1 MERLV
6 CRPSPGAAANYLIYD
21 LSVGYIYA
29 TPDEA
34 EAGHNGYTWLD
45 EARAA
50 AFVAAVEDSLPPVH
64 LTIDQSFE
72 GAVFFA
78 IY

>member
-21 LSVGYIYA
+21 LCVGHIYA

-34 EAGHNGYTWLD
+34 KAGNGYTWLD

-50 AFVAAVEDSLPPVH
+50 AFVAAVEDSLPPVQ
-64 LTIDQSFE
+64 LPIDQSFE
-72 GAVFFA
+72 GAA
-78 IY
+78 